1 MKMVIIMVSAAANDD
16 VADDDDADDDAA
28 GDNVDDAAADGND
41 AAAAVDAA
49 AAAAVDDADT
59 WDKILIALY
68 IGGTPQ
74 VLAQVQ
80 TRFDPLD
87 TLIWVMT
94 ISMMMMIVMLMRIKW
109 MLVHVKITQIM
120 ESKSDRNKLLT
131 HRERTFSFL
140 EFENI

>member
-1 MKMVIIMVSAAANDD
+1 MKMVMIMVSAAANDD

-41 AAAAVDAA
+41 AAAAVG

-120 ESKSDRNKLLT
+120 ESKSDRNKLLN

>member
-1 MKMVIIMVSAAANDD
+1 MKMVMIMVSAAANDD
-16 VADDDDADDDAA
+16 VADDDDADNDAA

-41 AAAAVDAA
+41 AAAD
-49 AAAAVDDADT
+49 DDADT

-87 TLIWVMT
+87 TLIWVMR
-94 ISMMMMIVMLMRIKW
+94 ISMRMMIVMLMRIKW

-140 EFENI
+140 EFETL

>member
-1 MKMVIIMVSAAANDD
+1 MKMVMIMVSAAANDD

-41 AAAAVDAA
+41 AAAAAVDAAA

-87 TLIWVMT
+87 TLIWVMR
-94 ISMMMMIVMLMRIKW
+94 ISLMMIVMLMRIKW
-109 MLVHVKITQIM
+109 
-120 ESKSDRNKLLT
+120 LLRS
-131 HRERTFSFL
+131 HR
-140 EFENI
+140 

>member
-1 MKMVIIMVSAAANDD
+1 MKMVMIMVSAAANDD

-41 AAAAVDAA
+41 AAAA
-49 AAAAVDDADT
+49 AVDDADT

-80 TRFDPLD
+80 TRLNPLD
-87 TLIWVMT
+87 TLIWVMR
-94 ISMMMMIVMLMRIKW
+94 ISMRMMIVMLMRIKW

>member
-1 MKMVIIMVSAAANDD
+1 MKMVMIMVSAAANDD

-41 AAAAVDAA
+41 AAAVDD
-49 AAAAVDDADT
+49 AVDDADT

-94 ISMMMMIVMLMRIKW
+94 ISMRMMSVMLMRIKW

>member
-1 MKMVIIMVSAAANDD
+1 MVSAAANDD

-41 AAAAVDAA
+41 AAAAVG

-94 ISMMMMIVMLMRIKW
+94 ISMMRIKW

-120 ESKSDRNKLLT
+120 ESKSDRNKLLN

>member
-1 MKMVIIMVSAAANDD
+1 MVSAAANDD

-41 AAAAVDAA
+41 AAAAVDAAAAA

-94 ISMMMMIVMLMRIKW
+94 ISMRMMIVMLMRIKW

>member
-1 MKMVIIMVSAAANDD
+1 MKMVMIMVSAAADSDDADD
-16 VADDDDADDDAA
+16 VADDDAAD
-28 GDNVDDAAADGND
+28 DGND
-41 AAAAVDAA
+41 AAAAV
-49 AAAAVDDADT
+49 DADT

-80 TRFDPLD
+80 TRLNPLD
-87 TLIWVMT
+87 TLIWVMR

>member
-1 MKMVIIMVSAAANDD
+1 MATDADADD
-16 VADDDDADDDAA
+16 AGDDDAGDNDDDADDAA
-28 GDNVDDAAADGND
+28 ADDGNDDAAAD
-41 AAAAVDAA
+41 A
-49 AAAAVDDADT
+49 ADT

-94 ISMMMMIVMLMRIKW
+94 ISMRMIVMLMIIKW

-140 EFENI
+140 EFETL

>member
-1 MKMVIIMVSAAANDD
+1 MKMVMIMVSAAANDD

-41 AAAAVDAA
+41 AAAD
-49 AAAAVDDADT
+49 DDADT

>member
-1 MKMVIIMVSAAANDD
+1 MKMVMIMVSAAADSDD
-16 VADDDDADDDAA
+16 ADDDADDDAA

-41 AAAAVDAA
+41 AAAVDD
-49 AAAAVDDADT
+49 AVDDADT

-80 TRFDPLD
+80 TRLNPLD

-94 ISMMMMIVMLMRIKW
+94 ISMRMMIVMLMRIKW

>member
-1 MKMVIIMVSAAANDD
+1 MKMVMIMVSAAADS
-16 VADDDDADDDAA
+16 DDADDDAA
-28 GDNVDDAAADGND
+28 ENDDAAYDDADDGND
-41 AAAAVDAA
+41 AAAA
-49 AAAAVDDADT
+49 AAAAVDADT

-80 TRFDPLD
+80 TRLNPLD